1 MSTVTVKD
9 VQKLNKRIEEINTER
24 TRVET
29 RTQMLRDQ
37 VWKDIEA
44 YEKQFGVSLKAKNF
58 SEVKK
63 LVAKEAKKVADA
75 VEEEY
80 RLKEKVVGC
89 IESGDI
95 DEANRL
101 LGIVVESEETDSE
114 EDLVE
119 EETAPDGENDMYE
132 MGSFFSTST
141 EEEVE
146 VGGEAE
152 PEKENGEE
160 EDTDAVSDL
169 GFDVSK
175 LSSVSPTEEPVTH
188 SIPGDMFAGFEDDE
202 PDDGND
208 AVVDDLEDE
217 DEDDPFGFGSMLSGG
232 KF

>member
-44 YEKQFGVSLKAKNF
+44 YEKQFGISLKAKNF

-63 LVAKEAKKVADA
+63 LVAQEAKKVADA

-119 EETAPDGENDMYE
+119 EETAPDGENDMDE
-132 MGSFFSTST
+132 MDSFFSTTT

-146 VGGEAE
+146 VAGGN
-152 PEKENGEE
+152 ENEEE

-175 LSSVSPTEEPVTH
+175 LGSVSPTEEPVTH

-202 PDDGND
+202 PDEGN
-208 AVVDDLEDE
+208 DDLEDE

>member
-63 LVAKEAKKVADA
+63 LVAQEAKKVADA

-89 IESGDI
+89 IESGEI

-101 LGIVVESEETDSE
+101 LGIVVESEENDSK

-119 EETAPDGENDMYE
+119 GETAPDGENDMDE
-132 MGSFFSTST
+132 MDSFFSTST
-141 EEEVE
+141 EEEV
-146 VGGEAE
+146 GGEVE
-152 PEKENGEE
+152 SEKVAGGNENEE
-160 EDTDAVSDL
+160 EADTDDVSDL

-175 LSSVSPTEEPVTH
+175 LGSVSPTEEPVTH
-188 SIPGDMFAGFEDDE
+188 SIPGDMFAGFEDD
-202 PDDGND
+202 D
-208 AVVDDLEDE
+208 AVMAEDLEDE

>member
-63 LVAKEAKKVADA
+63 LVAQEAKKVADA

-119 EETAPDGENDMYE
+119 EETAPDGENDMDE
-132 MGSFFSTST
+132 MDSFFSTST

-146 VGGEAE
+146 VAGGNES
-152 PEKENGEE
+152 GEE
-160 EDTDAVSDL
+160 EDTDTVSDS

-175 LSSVSPTEEPVTH
+175 LGSVSHTEEPVTH

-202 PDDGND
+202 PEEGND
-208 AVVDDLEDE
+208 SVVEDLEDE

>member
-63 LVAKEAKKVADA
+63 LVAQEAKKVADA

-101 LGIVVESEETDSE
+101 LGIVVESEETGSE
-114 EDLVE
+114 EDLAE
-119 EETAPDGENDMYE
+119 EETAPDGENDMDE
-132 MGSFFSTST
+132 MDSFFSTST

-146 VGGEAE
+146 VAGGN
-152 PEKENGEE
+152 ENGEE
-160 EDTDAVSDL
+160 ADTDTVSDS

-175 LSSVSPTEEPVTH
+175 LGSVSPTEEPVTH

-202 PDDGND
+202 PEEGND
-208 AVVDDLEDE
+208 SVVEDLEDE

>member
-63 LVAKEAKKVADA
+63 LVAQEAKKVADA

-89 IESGDI
+89 IESGEI

-101 LGIVVESEETDSE
+101 LGIVVESEETDYE

-119 EETAPDGENDMYE
+119 EETATDGENDMDE
-132 MGSFFSTST
+132 MDSFFSTST

-152 PEKENGEE
+152 SEKVTGGNESVEE
-160 EDTDAVSDL
+160 EDTDTVSDS

-175 LSSVSPTEEPVTH
+175 LGSVSPTEEPVTH
-188 SIPGDMFAGFEDDE
+188 SIPGDMFAGFEDD
-202 PDDGND
+202 D
-208 AVVDDLEDE
+208 AVVDEDLE

>member
-63 LVAKEAKKVADA
+63 LVAQEAKKVADA

-89 IESGDI
+89 IESGEI

-114 EDLVE
+114 EDLAE
-119 EETAPDGENDMYE
+119 EETAPDGENDMDE
-132 MGSFFSTST
+132 MNSFFSTST

-146 VGGEAE
+146 VAGGNES
-152 PEKENGEE
+152 GEE
-160 EDTDAVSDL
+160 EDTDTVSDS

-175 LSSVSPTEEPVTH
+175 LGSVSPTEEPVTH

-202 PDDGND
+202 PEEGND
-208 AVVDDLEDE
+208 SVVEDLEDE

>member
-63 LVAKEAKKVADA
+63 LVAQEAKKVADA

-89 IESGDI
+89 IESGEI

-114 EDLVE
+114 KDLVE
-119 EETAPDGENDMYE
+119 EETAPDGENDMDE
-132 MGSFFSTST
+132 MDSFFSTST

-146 VGGEAE
+146 VGGEVK
-152 PEKENGEE
+152 PEKVAGGNESGEE
-160 EDTDAVSDL
+160 ADTDS

-175 LSSVSPTEEPVTH
+175 LGSVSPTEEPVTH

-202 PDDGND
+202 SDD
-208 AVVDDLEDE
+208 VVDENLE

>member
-63 LVAKEAKKVADA
+63 LVAQEAKKVADA

-89 IESGDI
+89 IESGEI

-119 EETAPDGENDMYE
+119 EETAPDGENDMDE
-132 MGSFFSTST
+132 MDSFFSTST

-146 VGGEAE
+146 VAGGN
-152 PEKENGEE
+152 ENEEE

-175 LSSVSPTEEPVTH
+175 LGSVSPTEEPVTH

-202 PDDGND
+202 PDEGND
-208 AVVDDLEDE
+208 DAVMAEDLEDE

>member
-63 LVAKEAKKVADA
+63 LVAQEAKKVVDA

-89 IESGDI
+89 IESGEI

-101 LGIVVESEETDSE
+101 LGIVVEPEESDSE
-114 EDLVE
+114 VIESAESELG
-119 EETAPDGENDMYE
+119 AENVSDNGTDE
-132 MGSFFSTST
+132 MDEMDSFFSTEEEAEVESEDA
-141 EEEVE
+141 EEEV
-146 VGGEAE
+146 
-152 PEKENGEE
+152 
-160 EDTDAVSDL
+160 SDF
-169 GFDVSK
+169 GFDVGK
-175 LSSVSPTEEPVTH
+175 LSSASPAEEPVSH
-188 SIPGDMFAGFEDDE
+188 SIPGDMFEGFEDDE
-202 PDDGND
+202 LDDGEGSD
-208 AVVDDLEDE
+208 EAESDDDFE